1 MEKYQTGGDV
11 GTRTGVESSLSPY
24 AGPYVTE
31 MLGRG
36 MALLLCR
43 IKRTWGHYLLALLV
57 YRHKRL
63 ED

>member
-31 MLGRG
+31 MFG
-36 MALLLCR
+36 M
-43 IKRTWGHYLLALLV
+43 GHGPCFSAV
-57 YRHKRL
+57 SSVHGAIICWPF
-63 ED
+63 